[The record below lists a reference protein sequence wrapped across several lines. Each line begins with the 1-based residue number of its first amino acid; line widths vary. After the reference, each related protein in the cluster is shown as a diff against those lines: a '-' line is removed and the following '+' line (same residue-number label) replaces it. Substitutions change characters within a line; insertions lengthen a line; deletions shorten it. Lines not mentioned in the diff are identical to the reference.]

1 MDIFTT
7 AIVEFQG
14 EAAYFVHM
22 NRTMAAIQQRNWARY
37 NVNEN
42 HYQSRWG
49 LHIIQGEKRQSLFMR
64 LRRYGIGVLVSLSV
78 LLSLMACSS
87 SSDKPAG
94 QGYNAVAAM
103 ESSHSEESWDAIE
116 PIEIKD
122 LPTGAAAMIQA
133 VKDYKQAVESE
144 EQESAAALAR
154 EIVGLWKAM
163 EAKVKT
169 MDRVLHQELTS
180 DIVLLLAE
188 TSTKPWDRD
197 RLIQLDYK
205 LYQSFRDVK
214 QKIQHS

>member
-1 MDIFTT
+1 M
-7 AIVEFQG
+7 
-14 EAAYFVHM
+14 
-22 NRTMAAIQQRNWARY
+22 
-37 NVNEN
+37 
-42 HYQSRWG
+42 
-49 LHIIQGEKRQSLFMR
+49 FMR
-64 LRRYGIGVLVSLSV
+64 LRRYGVGALVSLSV

-94 QGYNAVAAM
+94 QGYNAVAAI

-122 LPTGAAAMIQA
+122 LQTGAAAMIQA

-144 EQESAAALAR
+144 DQESAAALAR